1 MKTNRPSL
9 PLIHGPL
16 YFPDAGDTPD
26 PSTEETTEEQGGG
39 TPEVTAEELE
49 QLRAAAAELAELKK
63 RPDPMMFV
71 QKAFGKD
78 VSEDERLEASARLL
92 QAAGYSE
99 DEIVNLLADEEE
111 PQPTRNNTRDTRGQ
125 QGGGDA
131 MTKELM
137 KELRELKAQIAE
149 QGKMTTEQRY
159 KRLTD
164 IHTRS
169 IEQELTA
176 GEVAKVVAEITKGM
190 PEKEKAEVLATLR
203 GDVVQS
209 SREILRQRRD
219 QAGNQLDEAWIPEAV
234 KQAAAQAAKKVR
246 LFGGGSRVGPSTEL
260 ELADE
265 SFLKQPEK
273 KLPADPRKVE
283 DPERTLDEYNADA
296 LGRVVAEARAA
307 QGKSA
312 V

>member
-16 YFPDAGDTPD
+16 YFPDAGDTSDSSPEET
-26 PSTEETTEEQGGG
+26 TEETTEEQGGG

-49 QLRAAAAELAELKK
+49 QLKAAAAELAELKK
-63 RPDPMMFV
+63 KPDPMKFI

-99 DEIVNLLADEEE
+99 DEIVNLLADDE
-111 PQPTRNNTRDTRGQ
+111 PEPTRTARGQ
-125 QGGGDA
+125 QGGGDP

-190 PEKEKAEVLATLR
+190 SEKERAEVVATLR

-234 KQAAAQAAKKVR
+234 KQAATQAAKKVR

-273 KLPADPRKVE
+273 KLPGDPRKVE

-307 QGKSA
+307 QSKSA

>member
-1 MKTNRPSL
+1 VNRFSQL
-9 PLIHGPL
+9 PLSPSRYGPL
-16 YFPDAGDTPD
+16 FD
-26 PSTEETTEEQGGG
+26 PNAGGG
-39 TPEVTAEELE
+39 TPSDEKVTLTKEEHAAL
-49 QLRAAAAELAELKK
+49 LAAAAAAKK
-63 RPDPMMFV
+63 SQEGPDLTRLV
-71 QKAFGKD
+71 QRAFD
-78 VSEDERLEASARLL
+78 SNATEDQRLEASAMLL
-92 QAAGYSE
+92 KEAGYSDDQIVE
-99 DEIVNLLADEEE
+99 MLAGDEPEAPA
-111 PQPTRNNTRDTRGQ
+111 PQPTPRTNTRSNQR
-125 QGGGDA
+125 GGGDVN
-131 MTKELM
+131 EQL
-137 KELRELKAQIAE
+137 LREIQELKAQVSQ

-176 GEVAKVVAEITKGM
+176 GELKKVIETVTQGLS
-190 PEKEKAEVLATLR
+190 EKEKGEVLETLKK
-203 GDVVQS
+203 DVVQS
-209 SREILRQRRD
+209 SRDILRQRRD
-219 QAGNQLDEAWIPEAV
+219 KAGDQLDEAWIPEAV
-234 KQAAAQAAKKVR
+234 KQAAQDAAKKAR

-273 KLPADPRKVE
+273 KLEDPRKVD

-296 LGRVVAEARAA
+296 LGRVVAEARV